1 MDPTT
6 NIRQTR
12 DALLSRVDE
21 QLAHTYEQIKSAD
34 EQLDRM
40 KARLSRED
48 GESAPSLS
56 RHPRNSAWLR
66 GFVGLLLA
74 AYIVAAAFVSQ
85 SSYGDAVTRP
95 APLLVS
101 AFTLPLEKL
110 TLLAQPTPSSVH
122 LAAAEATAPDQG
134 APPDITS
141 KATPN
146 PPEPAKL
153 LQAMARQLADLERE
167 IEQLK
172 ASQQQMASDN
182 ANAIEQ
188 LKTSQEQAARD
199 IARDAELF
207 KTTQAQLAV
216 LVAKISEKELRPKP
230 PAPQQQ
236 LTAGAHKPVPTPAA
250 PQSSVHPRAPVQLP
264 SEPR

>member
-85 SSYGDAVTRP
+85 SSYGDAVTRR

-199 IARDAELF
+199 IA
-207 KTTQAQLAV
+207 V